1 MTTVEKINYMI
12 ACLQI
17 AKEEAEYLEH
27 YKEREQKVS
36 EDHDKWWSWYCK
48 NRVPNKAL
56 IKDNLRNAAR
66 TGFVV
71 AKMVEKNGNQR
82 RKERKYDV
90 DYEVIDCEGG
100 KKKICATIYE
110 KIEVEDER

>member
-1 MTTVEKINYMI
+1 VNQYQNILKFKRKQVKRLYIPERLGGNQHMTTVEKINYMI

-71 AKMVEKNGNQR
+71 AKMVEKNGN
-82 RKERKYDV
+82 
-90 DYEVIDCEGG
+90 
-100 KKKICATIYE
+100 
-110 KIEVEDER
+110 

>member
-48 NRVPNKAL
+48 NRVPNTNR
-56 IKDNLRNAAR
+56 ICCC
-66 TGFVV
+66 
-71 AKMVEKNGNQR
+71 KNG
-82 RKERKYDV
+82 RKEW
-90 DYEVIDCEGG
+90 
-100 KKKICATIYE
+100 
-110 KIEVEDER
+110 

>member
-1 MTTVEKINYMI
+1 MKKKIFYV
-12 ACLQI
+12 C
-17 AKEEAEYLEH
+17 EECGLKYED
-27 YKEREQKVS
+27 KEREQKVS

-71 AKMVEKNGNQR
+71 AKMVEKNGN
-82 RKERKYDV
+82 
-90 DYEVIDCEGG
+90 
-100 KKKICATIYE
+100 
-110 KIEVEDER
+110 

>member
-56 IKDNLRNAAR
+56 IKDSLRNAAR

-71 AKMVEKNGNQR
+71 AKMVEKNGN
-82 RKERKYDV
+82 
-90 DYEVIDCEGG
+90 
-100 KKKICATIYE
+100 
-110 KIEVEDER
+110 

>member
-36 EDHDKWWSWYCK
+36 EDHHLS
-48 NRVPNKAL
+48 
-56 IKDNLRNAAR
+56 
-66 TGFVV
+66 
-71 AKMVEKNGNQR
+71 
-82 RKERKYDV
+82 
-90 DYEVIDCEGG
+90 
-100 KKKICATIYE
+100 
-110 KIEVEDER
+110 